1 MDFIQFLTNLDQDSE
16 FYHNNHPKKAH
27 EPEML
32 LLNKN
37 KIAKKQIWLL
47 KLFKI
52 FKLIV
57 NNTKID
63 QIFPSILPIS

>member
-1 MDFIQFLTNLDQDSE
+1 MDFIQFLTNLDQDSG

-37 KIAKKQIWLL
+37 KIAKKQI
-47 KLFKI
+47 
-52 FKLIV
+52 
-57 NNTKID
+57 
-63 QIFPSILPIS
+63 